1 MLDFPPPIR
10 LQTSQGKPV
19 LTLFIEDQPCPRTLS
34 ILYSNHS
41 GEGEHLYLHF
51 INENIRVGD
60 MERLVQ
66 GNDISEVSGPEF
78 EP

>member
-1 MLDFPPPIR
+1 MC
-10 LQTSQGKPV
+10 S
-19 LTLFIEDQPCPRTLS
+19 FIEDQPCPGNLN

-41 GEGEHLYLHF
+41 GEREHLYLHF